1 MPAARAA
8 RFDFR
13 GRRRGGRFVG
23 ESVGSPVVDDPV
35 ATRRRHFRARSRRP
49 RRDDEG
55 AALSA
60 DKLATTSV
68 EVTGKPMEAKAA
80 PLAPPLVPFT
90 ILPSFQPSAS
100 LGLSS
105 DRPSLYLSLSLSLA
119 RSSLS
124 LFPFH
129 LPSLSLPPTLPP
141 PFHPLRTPFVH
152 EGTRAT
158 FSRVYTYSKARAER
172 LTDTRRG

>member
-49 RRDDEG
+49 PKDDEG

-80 PLAPPLVPFT
+80 RLAPLLVPFPV
-90 ILPSFQPSAS
+90 LASFQPFVS

-105 DRPSLYLSLSLSLA
+105 DRPSLSVSLA
-119 RSSLS
+119 LAFSSPFSHPSPLS
-124 LFPFH
+124 PP
-129 LPSLSLPPTLPP
+129 LPLS
-141 PFHPLRTPFVH
+141 FHPLLTPFAH

-158 FSRVYTYSKARAER
+158 FSHVYTYSKVRAER

>member
-13 GRRRGGRFVG
+13 GRRRGRRFVG

-80 PLAPPLVPFT
+80 PLAPPLVPFP

-105 DRPSLYLSLSLSLA
+105 DRPSLYLSISLSLA
-119 RSSLS
+119 RSLFAFS
-124 LFPFH
+124 FPF
-129 LPSLSLPPTLPP
+129 SSALSLPPPYLAAPFSPP
-141 PFHPLRTPFVH
+141 SHPV
-152 EGTRAT
+152 RARGYARHVL
-158 FSRVYTYSKARAER
+158 SRIYVQ
-172 LTDTRRG
+172 